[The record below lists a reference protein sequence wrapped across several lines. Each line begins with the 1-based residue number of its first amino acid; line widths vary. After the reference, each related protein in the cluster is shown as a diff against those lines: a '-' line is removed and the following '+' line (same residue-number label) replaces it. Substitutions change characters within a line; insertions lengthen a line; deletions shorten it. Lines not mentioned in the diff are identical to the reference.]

1 MADDAGFQSA
11 TLGEIN
17 MMRLENYKY
26 SEYRKYV
33 KRIYENSFAEE
44 EKIKFSI
51 LKQCNREINV
61 HLDCI
66 ILNEVPIGMQFIVDI
81 PNDISYLMYLAIDKE
96 YRNQG
101 IGSKVLQN
109 LLIAKNVLLC
119 IERPIDELTKSR
131 KNFYLRN
138 DFYETNVFIED
149 NGVQYELLS
158 SVKNYKPTVRD
169 LLNRY
174 RFMTS
179 NKFIFNKIKKAFNAE
194 EIKLIK

>member
-17 MMRLENYKY
+17 MMRLDNYKY